1 MTHEVVE
8 IILVSEKPGDHGDL
22 IRWIEAAG
30 ARVLPRGS
38 LDEALPLLEDPE
50 HRAGALIFDCSSP
63 NRRHLGMLI
72 EVHLR
77 LPEVQQLVFHPHKL
91 EDEDDEALA
100 RHPGVHLFRTP
111 LADRSSY
118 QVISN
123 TLHWVLAPEM
133 DAPIPP
139 VPSIP
144 SILSIPPPAT
154 PSDGARISLDQEKDA
169 RQDPL
174 YSDAFLRRVAL
185 ANVPVLL
192 HGETGVGKEVMARRL
207 WADSARANKPFLKL
221 NCAALPSE
229 LIESELFGY
238 EKGAFT
244 GATIDKIGKFEM
256 AQNGT
261 ILLDEIGDM
270 DVRLQAKLLQ
280 VLQDG
285 EVQPLGSSRIVSV
298 NVRVMA
304 ATHRDLRRAI
314 EQGSFREDL
323 FYRLSVINIT
333 IPPLRERPGEVLPL
347 ASKLLLRHLPEGA
360 PAPIITEELEEA
372 LLAYHWPGN
381 VRELENV
388 MRRLLVYQD
397 AGMLAQELS
406 QEILSGKLPGGSY
419 GESLDESPGKSNI
432 AAVNLSPHAPRRGN
446 QNASSIDQ
454 LAQASREA
462 ESKLLLEALESTRWN
477 RRQAAFHLN
486 IDYKAFLYKLQ
497 KHGLVENKIKRNGV
511 SPS

>member
-1 MTHEVVE
+1 MTSDIV
-8 IILVSEKPGDHGDL
+8 LVSEKPGEHTGL
-22 IRWIEAAG
+22 IQWIEATG
-30 ARVLPRGS
+30 ARVLPRGG
-38 LDEALPLLEDPE
+38 LDEALPLLEDYG
-50 HRAGALIFDCSSP
+50 RSAAAIIFDWCSP
-63 NRRHLGMLI
+63 NRYDLGALT
-72 EVHLR
+72 ELSLR
-77 LPEVQQLVFHPHKL
+77 RPEVQQLVFHPHRF
-91 EDEDDEALA
+91 EDADGEALA
-100 RHPGVHLFRTP
+100 RHPGIHLFRTP
-111 LADRSSY
+111 LADSSSY

-123 TLHWVLAPEM
+123 TLQEVFARKM
-133 DAPIPP
+133 GTA
-139 VPSIP
+139 VQSFS
-144 SILSIPPPAT
+144 SILLPAT
-154 PSDGARISLDQEKDA
+154 VPRGAPISLDPGKDSRTEREEPA
-169 RQDPL
+169 L
-174 YSDAFLRRVAL
+174 HSEAFLRRVAA

-207 WADSARANKPFLKL
+207 WAYSARANKPFLKL

-285 EVQPLGSSRIVSV
+285 EVQPLGSSRIVNV

-323 FYRLSVINIT
+323 YYRLSVINIT
-333 IPPLRERPGEVLPL
+333 IPPLRERPSEVLPL
-347 ASKLLLRHLPEGA
+347 ASKLLLRHLPEGF
-360 PAPIITEELEEA
+360 PTPVISEA
-372 LLAYHWPGN
+372 LERAMLAYHWPGN

-388 MRRLLVYQD
+388 MRRFLVYQD
-397 AGMLAQELS
+397 AELLARELL
-406 QEILSGKLPGGSY
+406 EDAPEGS
-419 GESLDESPGKSNI
+419 STAPI
-432 AAVNLSPHAPRRGN
+432 AARHH
-446 QNASSIDQ
+446 ASSIDC

-462 ESKLLLEALESTRWN
+462 EAKLLLEALESARWN
-477 RRQAAFHLN
+477 RRQAALRLN
-486 IDYKAFLYKLQ
+486 VDYKAFLYKLQ
-497 KHGLVENKIKRNGV
+497 KHGIVESKAKRRDV
-511 SPS
+511 SA